1 MFKILEKE
9 WLNVNTFKMI
19 LDAPMVAHSCLP
31 GQFVIVRDTEDGE
44 RIPLTICDYDREKKT
59 ITIVVQTIGGSTL
72 QMSKRE
78 AGEYLADVVGPLG
91 HPSDLVTDDIEDVK
105 KKKIVFVAGGLGTAP
120 VYCQVKW
127 LHEHGITAD
136 VIVGAK
142 TKDIVILEDEMKAV
156 GNLYITTD
164 DGSYGRTGM
173 VTTCLEDLV
182 TKEGKEYDHCVCIGP
197 MIMMKFLSQLTAK
210 LGIHTM
216 VSMNPIMVD
225 GTGMCGACRITV
237 GGETKF
243 ACVDG
248 PEFDATEVDFN
259 EAMRR
264 LGMYKPEE
272 AAALTAVKEA

>member
-105 KKKIVFVAGGLGTAP
+105 KKKIIFVAGGLGTAP

-136 VIVGAK
+136 VIVGPIGIIAADSMLGEITPKMAEAIGQSNAK
-142 TKDIVILEDEMKAV
+142 KVLIPVSKCFEVAGVQDM
-156 GNLYITTD
+156 
-164 DGSYGRTGM
+164 
-173 VTTCLEDLV
+173 
-182 TKEGKEYDHCVCIGP
+182 P
-197 MIMMKFLSQLTAK
+197 LSQYVTEAVHII
-210 LGIHTM
+210 LG
-216 VSMNPIMVD
+216 
-225 GTGMCGACRITV
+225 
-237 GGETKF
+237 
-243 ACVDG
+243 
-248 PEFDATEVDFN
+248 
-259 EAMRR
+259 
-264 LGMYKPEE
+264 
-272 AAALTAVKEA
+272 